1 MTRVIAIIWMLSTTS
16 LTLASTLPDFPFVS
30 AYGQAEIELPPNMA
44 EVTFYL
50 KAFHENPN
58 NAIAVVQQRSK
69 ELLSFFVEQQVKE
82 EDIIA
87 YELDK
92 NIVRERHKDFQE
104 ELKILGYEVTRRFN
118 ITLHN
123 LQQYEIFAK
132 KLFSLENVENINTV
146 FERTDEE
153 TIKADLLIKAG
164 KDAMQQAEHMAK
176 GFNVQVGPVFAIS
189 EQGFSDIG
197 TQFGLG
203 SVGGN
208 YSLSVSEEAPPP
220 MLIPNEKDEF
230 LFVPS
235 TITFRNRVSALF
247 KLQAKNKD

>member
-30 AYGQAEIELPPNMA
+30 ADGRAEIELPPNMA

-58 NAIAVVQQRSK
+58 NAITVIQQRSK

-82 EDIIA
+82 EDIVA

-92 NIVRERHKDFQE
+92 NIVRERNKDFQ

-118 ITLHN
+118 ITLHD

-164 KDAMQQAEHMAK
+164 KDAMQQAERMAK
-176 GFNVQVGPVFAIS
+176 SFDVSVGPVFAIS
-189 EQGFSDIG
+189 EQGFSDLG

-203 SVGGN
+203 RN
-208 YSLSVSEEAPPP
+208 YYSSTKSKSRTMESLPDG
-220 MLIPNEKDEF
+220 DEF

-235 TITFRNRVSALF
+235 TITFRNWE
-247 KLQAKNKD
+247 NN

>member
-30 AYGQAEIELPPNMA
+30 AHGQAEIELPPNMA

-58 NAIAVVQQRSK
+58 NAITVIQQRSK

-82 EDIIA
+82 EDIVA

-92 NIVRERHKDFQE
+92 NIVHERDKDFQQ
-104 ELKILGYEVTRRFN
+104 LKILGYEVTRRFN
-118 ITLHN
+118 IKLHN
-123 LQQYEIFAK
+123 LKQYEIFAK

-164 KDAMQQAEHMAK
+164 KDAMQQAERAAK
-176 GFNVQVGPVFAIS
+176 GFDVSVGPVFAIS
-189 EQGFSDIG
+189 EQGFSDLG

-203 SVGGN
+203 RDDY
-208 YSLSVSEEAPPP
+208 YSSISTGSRGTPSPRDE
-220 MLIPNEKDEF
+220 DEF

-235 TITFRNRVSALF
+235 TITFMNRVSALF

>member
-30 AYGQAEIELPPNMA
+30 ADGRAEIELPPNMA

-58 NAIAVVQQRSK
+58 NAITVIQQRSK

-82 EDIIA
+82 EDIVA

-92 NIVRERHKDFQE
+92 SIVHERNKDFQP
-104 ELKILGYEVTRRFN
+104 LKILGYEVTRRFN

-164 KDAMQQAEHMAK
+164 KDAMQQAERMAK
-176 GFNVQVGPVFAIS
+176 GFDVSVGPVFAIS
-189 EQGFSDIG
+189 EQGFSDLG

-203 SVGGN
+203 RDD
-208 YSLSVSEEAPPP
+208 YSSISGVKLSVNMPPP
-220 MLIPNEKDEF
+220 EDEDKF

-235 TITFRNRVSALF
+235 TITFMNRVSALF

>member
-1 MTRVIAIIWMLSTTS
+1 MIRVIAIIWMLSTTS

-44 EVTFYL
+44 EVTFNL

-58 NAIAVVQQRSK
+58 NAITVIQQRSK

-82 EDIIA
+82 EDIVA

-92 NIVRERHKDFQE
+92 NIVRERNKDFQQ
-104 ELKILGYEVTRRFN
+104 LKILGYEVTRRFN

-164 KDAMQQAEHMAK
+164 KDAKQQAERMAK
-176 GFNVQVGPVFAIS
+176 GFDVSVGPVFAIS

-203 SVGGN
+203 REGREGRK
-208 YSLSVSEEAPPP
+208 YSLAVEEMPLPD
-220 MLIPNEKDEF
+220 EKDEF

-235 TITFRNRVSALF
+235 TITFRNSVSALF

>member
-1 MTRVIAIIWMLSTTS
+1 
-16 LTLASTLPDFPFVS
+16 
-30 AYGQAEIELPPNMA
+30 MA
-44 EVTFYL
+44 KVTFYL
-50 KAFHENPN
+50 KAFHENSN
-58 NAIAVVQQRSK
+58 NAIDIVQQRSK

-92 NIVRERHKDFQE
+92 NIVRERNKDFQ
-104 ELKILGYEVTRRFN
+104 ELKILGYEVTRRFS

-132 KLFSLENVENINTV
+132 KLFSLENVENIYTV

-164 KDAMQQAEHMAK
+164 KDAMQQAERMAK
-176 GFNVQVGPVFAIS
+176 GFDVQVGPVFAIS

-203 SVGGN
+203 REGRTT
-208 YSLSVSEEAPPP
+208 YSKGEPPP
-220 MLIPNEKDEF
+220 YEKDEF

-235 TITFRNRVSALF
+235 TITFMNSVSVLF